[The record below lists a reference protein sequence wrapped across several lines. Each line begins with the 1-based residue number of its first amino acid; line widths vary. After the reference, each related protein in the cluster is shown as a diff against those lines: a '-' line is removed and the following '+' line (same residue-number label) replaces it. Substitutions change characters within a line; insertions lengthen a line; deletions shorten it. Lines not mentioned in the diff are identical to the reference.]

1 MDLNDFMARLTANAA
16 PNGKTQRSGADRG
29 RSLEKISLNYPGNFG
44 SYQLLPVNSQVID
57 YPFVQMNATREV
69 CIPRRRTAQDGTE
82 ETYSVWIKLL
92 PKSAYQMKD
101 LTGRLTSSLTAEDEA
116 LLDSAYSVWDQI
128 KEEIN
133 KGVETEEQKADAYK
147 VMMELI
153 RKRNYTIF
161 NAYCISKW
169 DMNDTKTPVRNNFSG
184 LFVATASGFSSALK
198 SDIDQKS
205 LMYGGNVEFI
215 NEIYSNAPSGRTGAL
230 FLTINRPAGQTTYNI
245 SFSHNAGLQ
254 NLASVTIPE
263 SDFEL
268 MKDPL
273 ETFLGWQARRDDE
286 TPIGQR
292 RLFNAN
298 LIREAI
304 GYMTRQLAAI
314 RMAKQNNTNLLS
326 AIEATNAAAL
336 SEATHASNVTT
347 NDPMLKA
354 AAGSNSESYDVDAN
368 RLREANTNP
377 FQTPPAARMDPLTG
391 SPVAPETTHAAP
403 SAAPFS
409 QPSFGGF
416 GGGSAAPG
424 GMPF

>member
-16 PNGKTQRSGADRG
+16 PSGKTPRANGGTERG
-29 RSLEKISLNYPGNFG
+29 RSLEKISLNFPGNFG

-57 YPFVQMNATREV
+57 YPFVQLSGTREV
-69 CIPRRRTAQDGTE
+69 CIPRRRTTQDGTE

-92 PKSAYQMKD
+92 PKSAYVMKD
-101 LTGRLTSSLTAEDEA
+101 LTGRLTSSLTAEDESI
-116 LLDSAYSVWDQI
+116 LDSAYSIWDQI
-128 KEEIN
+128 NEEIN
-133 KGVETEEQKADAYK
+133 KGAETEDQKAEAYK
-147 VMMELI
+147 TKMALI

-184 LFVATASGFSSALK
+184 LFIATASGFSSNLK

-215 NEIYSNAPSGRTGAL
+215 NEIYSNAQSGRTGAL
-230 FLTINRPAGQTTYNI
+230 FLTINRPAGQTTYNV

-254 NLASVTIPE
+254 NLASITIPD
-263 SDFEL
+263 SDYEL

-273 ETFLGWQARRDDE
+273 EAFLGWQARRDEE

-292 RLFNAN
+292 RLFNAS

-304 GYMTRQLAAI
+304 SYMTRQLAAI
-314 RMAKQNNTNLLS
+314 RMAKQNHTDVLS

-336 SEATHASNVTT
+336 SEATPASNVTT

-354 AAGSNSESYDVDAN
+354 AAGASGETYAVDAN
-368 RLREANTNP
+368 HLNNVNTNP
-377 FQTPPAARMDPLTG
+377 FQTPPAARMDPISG
-391 SPVAPETTHAAP
+391 SPVAPEAAP
-403 SAAPFS
+403 TAAPFS
-409 QPSFGGF
+409 QPSFGF
-416 GGGSAAPG
+416 GSGSAAPG

>member
-16 PNGKTQRSGADRG
+16 PSGKAPRSGADRG
-29 RSLEKISLNYPGNFG
+29 RSLEKISLNFPGNFG

-57 YPFVQMNATREV
+57 YPFVQLNGTREV
-69 CIPRRRTAQDGTE
+69 CIPRRRTNQDGTE
-82 ETYSVWIKLL
+82 EPYSVWIKIL
-92 PKSAYQMKD
+92 PKSAYVMKD

-133 KGVETEEQKADAYK
+133 QGAETEDQKAEAYK
-147 VMMELI
+147 IMTELI

-184 LFVATASGFSSALK
+184 LFIATASGFSSSLK

-205 LMYGGNVEFI
+205 LMYGGNVDFI
-215 NEIYSNAPSGRTGAL
+215 NEIYSNAASGRTGAL
-230 FLTINRPAGQTTYNI
+230 FLTINRPAGQTTYNV

-273 ETFLGWQARRDDE
+273 ETFLGWQARRDEE
-286 TPIGQR
+286 TPVGQR

-314 RMAKQNNTNLLS
+314 RMAKQNNSNLLS

-336 SEATHASNVTT
+336 SEATPASNVTT

-354 AAGSNSESYDVDAN
+354 TAAPAGESYEVDAD

-391 SPVAPETTHAAP
+391 SPVAPESAP
-403 SAAPFS
+403 AGSSAAPFT
-409 QPSFGGF
+409 QPSFGF
-416 GGGSAAPG
+416 GSGSAAPG

>member
-16 PNGKTQRSGADRG
+16 PSGKTPRANGGTERG
-29 RSLEKISLNYPGNFG
+29 RSLEKISLNFPGNFG

-57 YPFVQMNATREV
+57 YPFVQLSGTREV
-69 CIPRRRTAQDGTE
+69 CIPRRRTTQDGSE

-92 PKSAYQMKD
+92 PKSAYVMKD
-101 LTGRLTSSLTAEDEA
+101 LTGRLTSSLTAEDESV
-116 LLDSAYSVWDQI
+116 LDSAYSIWDQI
-128 KEEIN
+128 NEEIN
-133 KGVETEEQKADAYK
+133 KGADTEDQKAEAYK
-147 VMMELI
+147 TKMSLI

-184 LFVATASGFSSALK
+184 LFIATASGFSSNLK

-215 NEIYSNAPSGRTGAL
+215 NEIYSNAQSGRTGAL
-230 FLTINRPAGQTTYNI
+230 FLTINRPAGQTTYNV

-254 NLASVTIPE
+254 NLANITIPD
-263 SDFEL
+263 SDYEL

-273 ETFLGWQARRDDE
+273 EAFLGWQARRDEE
-286 TPIGQR
+286 TPVGQR

-298 LIREAI
+298 LVREAI
-304 GYMTRQLAAI
+304 SYMTRQLAAI
-314 RMAKQNNTNLLS
+314 RMAKQNHTDVLA

-336 SEATHASNVTT
+336 SEATPASNVTT

-354 AAGSNSESYDVDAN
+354 AGVQGETYAVDAN
-368 RLREANTNP
+368 HLSDVNTNP
-377 FQTPPAARMDPLTG
+377 FQTPPAARMDPISG
-391 SPVAPETTHAAP
+391 NPVAPEAAP

-409 QPSFGGF
+409 QPSFGF
-416 GGGSAAPG
+416 GSGSAAPG

>member
-16 PNGKTQRSGADRG
+16 PSGKTPRANGGTERG
-29 RSLEKISLNYPGNFG
+29 RSLEKISLNFPGNFG

-57 YPFVQMNATREV
+57 YPFVQLSGTREV
-69 CIPRRRTAQDGTE
+69 CIPRRRTTQDGTE

-92 PKSAYQMKD
+92 PKSAYVMKD
-101 LTGRLTSSLTAEDEA
+101 LTGRLTSSLTAEDESI
-116 LLDSAYSVWDQI
+116 LDSAYSIWDQI
-128 KEEIN
+128 NEEIN
-133 KGVETEEQKADAYK
+133 KGAETEDQKAEAYK
-147 VMMELI
+147 TKMALI

-184 LFVATASGFSSALK
+184 LFVATASGFSSNLK

-215 NEIYSNAPSGRTGAL
+215 NEIYSNAQSGRTGAL
-230 FLTINRPAGQTTYNI
+230 FLTINRPAGQTTYNV

-254 NLASVTIPE
+254 NLASITIPD
-263 SDFEL
+263 SDYEL

-273 ETFLGWQARRDDE
+273 EAFLGWQARRDEE

-304 GYMTRQLAAI
+304 SYMTRQLAAI
-314 RMAKQNNTNLLS
+314 RMAKQNHTDVLS

-336 SEATHASNVTT
+336 SEATPASNVTT

-354 AAGSNSESYDVDAN
+354 AAGATGETYAVDAN
-368 RLREANTNP
+368 RLNDVNTNP
-377 FQTPPAARMDPLTG
+377 FQTPPAARMDPISG
-391 SPVAPETTHAAP
+391 NPVAPEAAP
-403 SAAPFS
+403 TAAPFS
-409 QPSFGGF
+409 QPSFGF
-416 GGGSAAPG
+416 GSGSAAPG

>member
-16 PNGKTQRSGADRG
+16 PSGKTPRANGGTERG
-29 RSLEKISLNYPGNFG
+29 RSLEKISLNFPGNFG

-57 YPFVQMNATREV
+57 YPFVQLSGTREV
-69 CIPRRRTAQDGTE
+69 CIPRRRTTQDGSE

-92 PKSAYQMKD
+92 PKSAYVMKD
-101 LTGRLTSSLTAEDEA
+101 LTGRLTSSLTAEDESI
-116 LLDSAYSVWDQI
+116 LDSAYSIWDQI
-128 KEEIN
+128 NEEIN
-133 KGVETEEQKADAYK
+133 KGAETEDQKAEAYK
-147 VMMELI
+147 TKMALI

-184 LFVATASGFSSALK
+184 LFVATASGFSSNLK

-215 NEIYSNAPSGRTGAL
+215 NEIYSNAQSGRTGAL

-254 NLASVTIPE
+254 NLASITIPD
-263 SDFEL
+263 SDYEL

-273 ETFLGWQARRDDE
+273 ETFLGWQARRDEE

-298 LIREAI
+298 LVREAI
-304 GYMTRQLAAI
+304 SYMTRQLAAI
-314 RMAKQNNTNLLS
+314 RMAKQNHTDVLS

-336 SEATHASNVTT
+336 SEATPASNVTT
-347 NDPMLKA
+347 NDPMLKV
-354 AAGSNSESYDVDAN
+354 AAGVTSETYAVDAN
-368 RLREANTNP
+368 HLNDVNTNP
-377 FQTPPAARMDPLTG
+377 FQTPPAARMDPISG
-391 SPVAPETTHAAP
+391 NPVAPEAAP
-403 SAAPFS
+403 TAAPFS
-409 QPSFGGF
+409 QPSFGF
-416 GGGSAAPG
+416 GSGSAAPG